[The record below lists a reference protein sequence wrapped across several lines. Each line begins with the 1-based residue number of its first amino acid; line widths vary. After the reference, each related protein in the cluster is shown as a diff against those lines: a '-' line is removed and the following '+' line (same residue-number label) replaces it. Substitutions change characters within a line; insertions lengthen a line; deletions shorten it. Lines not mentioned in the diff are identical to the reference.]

1 MTAQKYKIIHVK
13 QLFNSRCLDFLG
25 FSFTFAVKNK
35 AKMAIVI
42 RIKRGLDINLIGKA
56 AGERLDNTPSGSY
69 AIVPDD
75 FVGITP
81 KAVVRADDR
90 VKAGEPLMI
99 DKGCPEIKFV
109 SPVSGTVTGVNRGEK
124 RKILSITVQP
134 DEQIEYKQ
142 FEVNGFDAFDAPA
155 LKALLLEAG
164 MWPFIR
170 QRPYDRIANPSET
183 PRDIFVTA
191 YNSAPL
197 APDFEYVI
205 NGEEDELRSGL
216 EMLTKLTSG
225 KVYLGI
231 KGGTSLR
238 DLSRDIEVVELYGP
252 HPVGNAGIMINKIK
266 PDNKGETVW
275 TLNAPDVIIM
285 GRLLK
290 KGIADFTRII
300 ALTGSALSATGYV
313 KALAGCTI
321 ASLLA
326 PARADST
333 HPDSVRADLQS
344 VHPDPAHADYKSARA
359 KRPDPDCPEKQFSIL
374 NSQFS
379 INSRLISGNVL
390 TGKKIEPD
398 GYLGFYDNQVTVI
411 PEGDDVHEFI
421 GWAMPGFNKFSVS
434 RTYFSWLLGRKKEYE
449 IDARIRGGKR
459 AIIMSNEYD
468 KVFPMDILPEYL
480 LKAIIAFDIDRMEQ
494 LGIYEVA
501 PEDFALCE
509 FVDTSKIEI
518 QTIVRNGLDLLYKEM
533 S

>member
-1 MTAQKYKIIHVK
+1 MTAQKYKNIHVK
-13 QLFNSRCLDFLG
+13 QLFNLTCLVILG
-25 FSFTFAVKNK
+25 FWFTFAVKNK

-42 RIKRGLDINLIGKA
+42 RIKRGLDINLKGKA
-56 AGERLDNTPSGSY
+56 AGERIDIMPSGSY

-75 FVGITP
+75 YVGITP

-109 SPVSGTVTGVNRGEK
+109 SPVSGIVTGINRGEK
-124 RKILSITVQP
+124 RKILSINVKP
-134 DEQIEYKQ
+134 DEQIEYKR
-142 FEVNGFDAFDAPA
+142 FEVNGLDAYDPQS

-191 YNSAPL
+191 FNSTPL

-205 NGEEDELRSGL
+205 NGEEDELRTGL
-216 EMLTKLTSG
+216 EMLTKLTTG

-238 DLSRDIEVVELYGP
+238 DLPHDIEVVELYGP
-252 HPVGNAGIMINKIK
+252 HPVGNAGIMINRIK
-266 PDNKGETVW
+266 PVNKGETVW
-275 TLNAPDVIIM
+275 TLNAPDVVIM
-285 GRLLK
+285 GRLFK
-290 KGIADFTRII
+290 KGTVDFTRII
-300 ALTGSALSATGYV
+300 ALTGSELSATGYV
-313 KALAGCTI
+313 KAIAGCTI

-326 PARADST
+326 P
-333 HPDSVRADLQS
+333 
-344 VHPDPAHADYKSARA
+344 
-359 KRPDPDCPEKQFSIL
+359 DCPEKQFSIL
-374 NSQFS
+374 HSPFS
-379 INSRLISGNVL
+379 INPRLISGNVL
-390 TGKKIEPD
+390 TGKKVEPD

-518 QTIVRNGLDLLYKEM
+518 QRIVRNGLDLLYKEM